1 MKKILLI
8 LIMILLIIAVYFA
21 LSSGIS
27 IGNIQVLGIRQIAEA
42 NENLDKEIQELNQAI
57 DVTFPQKMS
66 DLETAS
72 TNFQKAKEEYLNL
85 TNVSSDQEILDAM
98 KQESYTIEYLWARIG
113 NHAKKQGV
121 NIELQIVSNDS
132 GVEGMYNL
140 NFTVDGSYI
149 AITNFIS
156 AIEND
161 GELNFRIQ
169 GFTLNPNQGNILRST
184 FTVRNIAIQG
194 NTSTQT
200 VQTTQNNTNATGN
213 NTQNTNTNTQGSNTQ
228 TNADTSTENTNTEQA
243 Q

>member
-8 LIMILLIIAVYFA
+8 LIMILLIVAIYFA

-27 IGNIQVLGIRQIAEA
+27 IGNIHVLGIKEIADE
-42 NENLDKEIQELNQAI
+42 NENLDKKLQELNQAI
-57 DVTFPQKMS
+57 DITFPQKMS
-66 DLETAS
+66 DLDTAS
-72 TNFQKAKEEYLNL
+72 KNFQKAKEEYINL
-85 TNVSSDQEILDAM
+85 TSVSSDQEILDAM
-98 KQESYTIEYLWARIG
+98 RQESYTIEYLWARIG

-121 NIELQIVSNDS
+121 NIEFQIVSNDT
-132 GVEGMYNL
+132 GLEGMYNL

-169 GFTLNPNQGNILRST
+169 GFTMNPNQGNVLRST
-184 FTVRNIAIQG
+184 FTVKNVTIEG

-200 VQTTQNNTNATGN
+200 VKTTQNTTNETANNEENTNEAN
-213 NTQNTNTNTQGSNTQ
+213 NEENTQ
-228 TNADTSTENTNTEQA
+228 TNETTNTEQ
-243 Q
+243 

>member
-8 LIMILLIIAVYFA
+8 LIMILLIVAVYFA

-27 IGNIQVLGIRQIAEA
+27 IGNIQVLGIRQIAEE
-42 NENLDKEIQELNQAI
+42 NENLDKKIQELNQAI
-57 DVTFPQKMS
+57 DVAFPQKMS

-72 TNFQKAKEEYLNL
+72 ANFQRAKEEYLNL
-85 TNVSSDQEILDAM
+85 TNVSSDQEILEAM
-98 KQESYTIEYLWARIG
+98 KRESYTIEYLWARIG

-121 NIELQIVSNDS
+121 NIEFQIVSNDT
-132 GVEGMYNL
+132 GVSGMYNL

-169 GFTLNPNQGNILRST
+169 GFTMNPNQGNILRST

-200 VQTTQNNTNATGN
+200 VQSTQNTTNETGN
-213 NTQNTNTNTQGSNTQ
+213 NTQNTNTQNNNEQ
-228 TNADTSTENTNTEQA
+228 TNNEQTNETTNTEQA

>member
-8 LIMILLIIAVYFA
+8 LIMILLIVGIYFA

-27 IGNIQVLGIRQIAEA
+27 IGNIHVLGIKEIADE
-42 NENLDKEIQELNQAI
+42 NENLDKKLQELNQAI
-57 DVTFPQKMS
+57 DITFPQKMS
-66 DLETAS
+66 DLDTAS
-72 TNFQKAKEEYLNL
+72 KNFQKAKEEYINL
-85 TNVSSDQEILDAM
+85 TSVSSDQEILDAM

-121 NIELQIVSNDS
+121 NIEFQIVSNDT
-132 GVEGMYNL
+132 GLEGMYNL

-169 GFTLNPNQGNILRST
+169 GFTMNPNQGNVLRST
-184 FTVRNIAIQG
+184 FTVKNVTIEG

-200 VQTTQNNTNATGN
+200 VKTTQNTTNETANNEENTNEAN
-213 NTQNTNTNTQGSNTQ
+213 NEENTQ
-228 TNADTSTENTNTEQA
+228 TNETTNTEQ
-243 Q
+243 

>member
-8 LIMILLIIAVYFA
+8 IMIILLIVAVYFV
-21 LSSGIS
+21 LSTGIG
-27 IGNIQVLGIRQIAEA
+27 IGNIHILGIKQIMEA
-42 NENLDKEIQELNQAI
+42 NENLDKKIQELNQAI
-57 DVTFPQKMS
+57 DVSYPQKME
-66 DLETAS
+66 DLKTAS
-72 TNFQKAKEEYLNL
+72 RTFKEAKDEYINL
-85 TNVSSDQEILDAM
+85 TSVSSDQEILDAM

-121 NIELQIVSNDS
+121 NIEFQIVSNDT
-132 GVEGMYNL
+132 GLQGIYNL

-169 GFTLNPNQGNILRST
+169 GFALNPNQGNVLRST
-184 FTVRNIAIQG
+184 FTVKNVAIQG

-200 VQTTQNNTNATGN
+200 VQATNQTENNTENNIEN
-213 NTQNTNTNTQGSNTQ
+213 NTENIQGNS
-228 TNADTSTENTNTEQA
+228 ENEMTNTEQA

>member
-8 LIMILLIIAVYFA
+8 LIMILLIVGIYFA

-27 IGNIQVLGIRQIAEA
+27 IGNIHVLGIKEIADE
-42 NENLDKEIQELNQAI
+42 NENLDKKLQELNQAI
-57 DVTFPQKMS
+57 DITFPQKMS
-66 DLETAS
+66 DLDTAS
-72 TNFQKAKEEYLNL
+72 KNFQKAKEEYINL
-85 TNVSSDQEILDAM
+85 TSVSSDQEILDAM
-98 KQESYTIEYLWARIG
+98 RQESYTIEYLWARIG

-121 NIELQIVSNDS
+121 NIEFQIVSNDT
-132 GVEGMYNL
+132 GLEGMYNL

-169 GFTLNPNQGNILRST
+169 GFTMNPNQGNVLRST
-184 FTVRNIAIQG
+184 FTVKNVTIEG

-200 VQTTQNNTNATGN
+200 VKTTQNTTNETANNEENTNEAN
-213 NTQNTNTNTQGSNTQ
+213 NEENTQ
-228 TNADTSTENTNTEQA
+228 TNETTNTEQ
-243 Q
+243 

>member
-8 LIMILLIIAVYFA
+8 IMIILLIVAVYFV
-21 LSSGIS
+21 LSTGIG
-27 IGNIQVLGIRQIAEA
+27 IGNIHILGIKQIMEA
-42 NENLDKEIQELNQAI
+42 NENLDKKIQELNQAI
-57 DVTFPQKMS
+57 DVSYPQKIE
-66 DLETAS
+66 DLKTAS
-72 TNFQKAKEEYLNL
+72 RTFKEAKDEYINL
-85 TNVSSDQEILDAM
+85 TSVSSDQEILDAM

-121 NIELQIVSNDS
+121 NIEFQIVSNDT
-132 GVEGMYNL
+132 GLQGIYNL

-169 GFTLNPNQGNILRST
+169 GFALNPNQGNVLRST
-184 FTVRNIAIQG
+184 FTVKNVAIQG

-200 VQTTQNNTNATGN
+200 VQATNQTENNTENNIEN
-213 NTQNTNTNTQGSNTQ
+213 NTENIQGNS
-228 TNADTSTENTNTEQA
+228 ENEMTNTEQA